1 MTILDLCRE
10 KMFWIL
16 LLMMVCAGASEQAV
30 SQWASTFAEKGLGV
44 SKAVG
49 DLAGPMAFAI
59 LMGSARAF
67 YGKFGDKIDLDKFM
81 VGSGL
86 LCIGS
91 YLLISCSAS
100 TAVPAG
106 MCNLRSVRRNYVA
119 GKLQQ
124 GICCHAK
131 RWKRYVCIVSPRR

>member
-49 DLAGPMAFAI
+49 DLAGPM
-59 LMGSARAF
+59 L
-67 YGKFGDKIDLDKFM
+67 
-81 VGSGL
+81 
-86 LCIGS
+86 
-91 YLLISCSAS
+91 
-100 TAVPAG
+100 
-106 MCNLRSVRRNYVA
+106 
-119 GKLQQ
+119 
-124 GICCHAK
+124 
-131 RWKRYVCIVSPRR
+131 SPS

>member
-44 SKAVG
+44 SKSIG

-59 LMGSARAF
+59 LMGKCQSVF
-67 YGKFGDKIDLDKFM
+67 DGK
-81 VGSGL
+81 V
-86 LCIGS
+86 
-91 YLLISCSAS
+91 
-100 TAVPAG
+100 
-106 MCNLRSVRRNYVA
+106 
-119 GKLQQ
+119 
-124 GICCHAK
+124 
-131 RWKRYVCIVSPRR
+131 W

>member
-67 YGKFGDKIDLDKFM
+67 YGKFGDKSILT
-81 VGSGL
+81 GSWW
-86 LCIGS
+86 
-91 YLLISCSAS
+91 A
-100 TAVPAG
+100 AG
-106 MCNLRSVRRNYVA
+106 CFV
-119 GKLQQ
+119 
-124 GICCHAK
+124 
-131 RWKRYVCIVSPRR
+131 